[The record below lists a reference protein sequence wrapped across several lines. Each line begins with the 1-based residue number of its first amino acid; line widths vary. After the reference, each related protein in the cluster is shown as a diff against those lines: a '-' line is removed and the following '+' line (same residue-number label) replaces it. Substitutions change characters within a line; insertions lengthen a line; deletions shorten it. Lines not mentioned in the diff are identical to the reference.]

1 MLCCTMICRHWYG
14 ASMHAERLCL
24 GRNHGGND
32 VTVRACHAVVADTH
46 ADSCQDLYTYNYFEC
61 FYCRRLLLGPS

>member
-46 ADSCQDLYTYNYFEC
+46 AVRIYILIIISINWQW
-61 FYCRRLLLGPS
+61 